1 MESWWVPAP
10 AERRRNVTLVSG
22 AAVLPSLGCSHSYG
36 APISGCTAGIL
47 PFLGCSH
54 PGVFPSPGCSYSCGT
69 SIPRIGFPAIPL
81 LGFSHSWDISIP
93 VALPLSDLFPSL
105 ECFHIPGVL
114 PLLGFSHSWGISI
127 LGTLP
132 LLGFSYSWGVRFP
145 GHLPLLGFAHGFF
158 PSLGCSWGVQPRCDP
173 LHPPFSSHRTVPRA
187 LHAAWHFA
195 AHSTA
200 SSALLC

>member
-1 MESWWVPAP
+1 MGLQCCHPWDAP
-10 AERRRNVTLVSG
+10 ILK
-22 AAVLPSLGCSHSYG
+22 VLPSLGALLGFSHSWG
-36 APISGCTAGIL
+36 VPI
-47 PFLGCSH
+47 
-54 PGVFPSPGCSYSCGT
+54 PGVFPSLGCSYCCGT

-93 VALPLSDLFPSL
+93 AALPLSDLFPSL
-105 ECFHIPGVL
+105 GCFHIPGVL

-127 LGTLP
+127 LGTHP
-132 LLGFSYSWGVRFP
+132 LLGFSHSWDVCFP

-158 PSLGCSWGVQPRCDP
+158 PSLGCSWGVQPCCDHP
-173 LHPPFSSHRTVPRA
+173 PPFSSHRTVPRA